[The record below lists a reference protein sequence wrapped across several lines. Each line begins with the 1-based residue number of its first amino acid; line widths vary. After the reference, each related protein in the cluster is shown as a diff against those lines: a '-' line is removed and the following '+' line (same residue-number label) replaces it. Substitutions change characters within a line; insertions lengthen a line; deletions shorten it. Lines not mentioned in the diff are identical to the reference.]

1 MGKAALRRDLGTLEA
16 YATLLGIL
24 IGAGIFKVTGQAWA
38 LTGPSVILDYLVLAP
53 AILATSVGYAVYLST
68 PLGREPGGEYTHIS
82 RTFGGYGI
90 AFVGAWLK
98 IISYVGAL
106 AFLAVAFADYVIPL
120 AGGRLGGADRMGL
133 ALGSLVVTFVIHA
146 AGVRWFG
153 RIQVAMCA
161 LLGVSIVILVV
172 PGLFAIRPAHYAPFF
187 THGFSGFAAS
197 LPPIFFAY
205 AGFESLAQ
213 AAGEVKDSTRRL
225 PGVFLKG
232 IAATTVI
239 YFLMSTVAFGVLPG
253 ERLAASEAPMA
264 DVAAVYLPWGATW
277 FVTLGAVMALTTSL
291 NSTMLVPSRLAI
303 MLARDRLA
311 PAWLGAIHPA
321 TGTPVRGLTVTLV
334 GAVALL
340 LSGQVALALGI
351 AVFALVLLYLIHSLA
366 LLLLPRMNPRLFASV
381 TVPISLNLQRG
392 AGAFSILAMAGLVAV
407 QAVGDLKVLRETTF
421 AERFARQSLT
431 TLELSA
437 MWAIAGAV
445 IYVLERRRA
454 LREDHDYGAAFRSG
468 GVVADGGATGGVEDA
483 EQP

>member
-1 MGKAALRRDLGTLEA
+1 
-16 YATLLGIL
+16 
-24 IGAGIFKVTGQAWA
+24 
-38 LTGPSVILDYLVLAP
+38 
-53 AILATSVGYAVYLST
+53 
-68 PLGREPGGEYTHIS
+68 
-82 RTFGGYGI
+82 
-90 AFVGAWLK
+90 
-98 IISYVGAL
+98 
-106 AFLAVAFADYVIPL
+106 
-120 AGGRLGGADRMGL
+120 
-133 ALGSLVVTFVIHA
+133 
-146 AGVRWFG
+146 
-153 RIQVAMCA
+153 
-161 LLGVSIVILVV
+161 
-172 PGLFAIRPAHYAPFF
+172 
-187 THGFSGFAAS
+187 
-197 LPPIFFAY
+197 
-205 AGFESLAQ
+205 
-213 AAGEVKDSTRRL
+213 
-225 PGVFLKG
+225 
-232 IAATTVI
+232 
-239 YFLMSTVAFGVLPG
+239 MSTVAFGVLPG

-277 FVTLGAVMALTTSL
+277 LVTLGAVMALTTSL

-321 TGTPVRGLTVTLV
+321 TGTPLRGLTLTLV

-351 AVFALVLLYLIHSLA
+351 AVFALVLLYLIHSVA

-392 AGAFSILAMAGLVAV
+392 AGAFSILAMGGLIAV
-407 QAVGDLKVLRETTF
+407 QVVGDLRVLRETTF

-454 LREDHDYGAAFRSG
+454 LRDDHDYDAAFRSA
-468 GVVADGGATGGVEDA
+468 GVVADGGAAGGVEDA